1 MTAFSCAVADASE
14 VAKAIEL
21 GVGAGQSLIGTDGKV
36 YVASAAACAALAE
49 PWVRRR
55 SSRERGFRL
64 ARRRAAVPMPNGIWL
79 PLIAGLFG
87 TLAGSIATILS
98 AFINRQPTL
107 ASILDSRIATV
118 MQIYERTIGELRT
131 EICRL
136 QEKIDIYEKTIM
148 DLRDHIAQ
156 LEAKIDIL
164 KVRLNA
170 RLPAPE
176 MPPANSQVSS

>member
-1 MTAFSCAVADASE
+1 
-14 VAKAIEL
+14 
-21 GVGAGQSLIGTDGKV
+21 
-36 YVASAAACAALAE
+36 
-49 PWVRRR
+49 
-55 SSRERGFRL
+55 
-64 ARRRAAVPMPNGIWL
+64 MPDGIWL

-107 ASILDSRIATV
+107 ASVLDSRIATV

-136 QEKIDIYEKTIM
+136 QEKIDVYEKTIM

-156 LEAKIDIL
+156 LEAKIDVL
-164 KVRLNA
+164 KLRLNTA
-170 RLPAPE
+170 AAGE
-176 MPPANSQVSS
+176 